1 MQRVSG
7 ADVSSPGVHVDRQRA
22 GSRVVL
28 FVSNGYFRGP
38 GGKRADLGSLPED
51 VQGQY
56 VATVY
61 RSRVERETANRGGAV
76 EGVYAFYAGVDAA
89 ASSDDADLIVRS
101 RARSSS
107 LLHG

>member
-7 ADVSSPGVHVDRQRA
+7 TDVSSPGVHVDGQRA
-22 GSRVVL
+22 GGRVIL
-28 FVSNGYFRGP
+28 FVTNGYL
-38 GGKRADLGSLPED
+38 GGSGSEGADLGCLSED

-76 EGVYAFYAGVDAA
+76 EGVDALYAGVDAA